1 MASWKKISSKTV
13 YRCPYFELTK
23 DEVVNPFGKKGVYH
37 VIKESGA
44 VAVVPL
50 DKENNIYLIH
60 EEKYIPGLIWTIPAG
75 RLNDENE
82 PPLLAAK
89 RELKEEA
96 GFLAKRLEK
105 LGEFYLTPGYST
117 EYMYLFKAEV
127 LKKEKRKTEK
137 GEVIKKV
144 KAFSL
149 KEISEMI
156 RKKEIVDAK
165 TVLAVYLLTENK
177 R

>member
-1 MASWKKISSKTV
+1 MKIKKQKRVYKGKVISV
-13 YRCPYFELTK
+13 DIFEGKEKRGKFLK
-23 DEVVNPFGKKGVYH
+23 EVVVYPKSVAILPIFERKVVLIYQYRMPAKK
-37 VIKESGA
+37 
-44 VAVVPL
+44 
-50 DKENNIYLIH
+50 YLW
-60 EEKYIPGLIWTIPAG
+60 EIPAG
-75 RLNDENE
+75 KLKRGENPRE
-82 PPLLAAK
+82 GAK
-89 RELKEEA
+89 RELKEET